1 MMHIPIAITSWKY
14 YNRYLHSSSLLDS
27 IIKLNRM
34 KTKSFLFEYLLVLA
48 MGQVRDIM
56 IRNVITIEHDKT
68 AKDVALL
75 LAEKEISSLVVFKDG
90 TPIGLVTERDLA
102 RKVSTSDRKSSD
114 VSLSEIMSHNFRW
127 VEPMT
132 PIEDAVQKMINKNI
146 RRLLVL
152 EDGKLAGIITETDL
166 SKYLRSKLLIDGAL
180 EDTTA
185 LNRKV
190 VKSS

>member
-1 MMHIPIAITSWKY
+1 
-14 YNRYLHSSSLLDS
+14 
-27 IIKLNRM
+27 
-34 KTKSFLFEYLLVLA
+34 

-56 IRNVITIEHDKT
+56 VRNVVTIEHDKS
-68 AKDVALL
+68 AKDVAIL
-75 LAEKEISSLVVFKDG
+75 LAEKEISSLVVIKEG
-90 TPIGLVTERDLA
+90 IPIGLVTERDLT
-102 RKVSTSDRKSSD
+102 RKVSTSDKKSAE
-114 VSLSEIMSHNFRW
+114 VPLAEIMSHNFRW

-152 EDGKLAGIITETDL
+152 ENGKLAGIITETDL
-166 SKYLRSKLLIDGAL
+166 AKYLRSKLLIDGAL

-190 VKSS
+190 IKNG